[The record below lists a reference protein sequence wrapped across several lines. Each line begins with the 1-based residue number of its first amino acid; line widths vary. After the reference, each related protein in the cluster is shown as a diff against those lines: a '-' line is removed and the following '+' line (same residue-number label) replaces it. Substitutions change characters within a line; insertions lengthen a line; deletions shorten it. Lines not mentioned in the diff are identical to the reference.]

1 MVLAQGLLFSYF
13 FLYMYLYKWKGLECS
28 VVICWCYILHL
39 FSLITESARW
49 FWADVFLFLTAVE
62 HFILRFAICDRKE
75 ICGWGKNPI
84 MVLYSIVW
92 SVNIPAE
99 LHVGKTSSG
108 SGFGSGSSDRSRPW
122 NCPEWCMCLLTPC
135 NEESTK

>member
-62 HFILRFAICDRKE
+62 HFILRFAICNRKE

-99 LHVGKTSSG
+99 LHVGKKPVQ
-108 SGFGSGSSDRSRPW
+108 DRGLVRGVRIGVGHETVLNDVCVS
-122 NCPEWCMCLLTPC
+122 
-135 NEESTK
+135 